1 MNNLSLWESVD
12 KTDPAFTKK
21 AKKGAYQF
29 TSITPISQ
37 ALLSSQYQTML

>member
-1 MNNLSLWESVD
+1 MSNLDLWNSVE

-29 TSITPISQ
+29 TSIAHKSVI
-37 ALLSSQYQTML
+37 LN